1 MQNKQKNSLK
11 HFVRNI
17 LIRRLVLVTVLLC
30 ILVGTVTYFKNSHNI
45 NERVTGIAQDRFET
59 LRARTAEFMQ
69 EPNISLQQ
77 AVDKA
82 LTALSSIKFDNSAG
96 NFVYFKILTTNGVN
110 LAEKLDDDFN
120 HIETVKRYLKQS
132 SLSQED
138 INIKQQAFINLEDN
152 LYVHLVTPIFNPEG
166 KLTGNLTAMFALS
179 ESIVSEFRNRVAL
192 SVFYAIL
199 ILLSTIA
206 LLYPVVMSLTK
217 KLASSAV
224 DLLDSNMETLQML
237 GSAIALRDSDTNA
250 HNYRVAILA
259 VRLGEQMN
267 LAEKQIEQLIKGAFL
282 HDVGKIGITD
292 NILLKPGKLS
302 DDEFTVMKTHVNLGL
317 DIVKRS
323 AWLADALDVV
333 GSHHEKYDGSGYP
346 EGLSGDDIPIYAR
359 IFAIAD
365 VFDALASE
373 RPYKKAFTFEKTME
387 ILEES
392 SGSHF
397 DPELIDNFK
406 IIAKALHDELKNLD
420 DESLRLK
427 LDDIT
432 HQYYSA
438 GLESLMY

>member
-1 MQNKQKNSLK
+1 MQNKEKNSLK

-17 LIRRLVLVTVLLC
+17 LIRRLVLVAVLLC
-30 ILVGTVTYFKNSHNI
+30 VLVGTLTYFKNSHNI
-45 NERVTGIAQDRFET
+45 NGRVSAIAQDRFET
-59 LRARTAEFMQ
+59 LRARTNEFMQ
-69 EPNISLQQ
+69 EPNISLAQ
-77 AVDKA
+77 AVKKA
-82 LTALSSIKFDNSAG
+82 LLAISNIKYDNSAG

-110 LAEKLDDDFN
+110 LVEKTDNGFS
-120 HIETVKRYLKQS
+120 HIEAVNRYLKQS
-132 SLSQED
+132 PLSQED
-138 INIKQQAFINLEDN
+138 INIKQQAFIKLEDN
-152 LYVHLVTPIFNPEG
+152 LYVHLVTPFFNPKGE
-166 KLTGNLTAMFALS
+166 LTGNLTAMFALS
-179 ESIVSEFRNRVAL
+179 DSVVGEFRNQVAI

-199 ILLSTIA
+199 IILMTTA

-217 KLASSAV
+217 KLASSSV

-250 HNYRVAILA
+250 HNYRVAVLA
-259 VRLGEQMN
+259 VRLGEQIN

-292 NILLKPGKLS
+292 NILLKPGKLT
-302 DDEFTVMKTHVNLGL
+302 DGEFTVMKTHVNLGL

-346 EGLSGDDIPIYAR
+346 EGLSGEDIPIYAR
-359 IFAIAD
+359 IFSIAD

-387 ILEES
+387 ILEKS

-397 DPELIDNFK
+397 DPALIDSFK

-427 LDDIT
+427 LEEIT
-432 HQYYSA
+432 HKYYSA
-438 GLESLMY
+438 GLESLVY